1 MSKWARI
8 TRTIGLAL
16 VLCALLG
23 GVIGCAASE
32 KSTASSPGYW
42 KRVFNK
48 WGDDMHEFRVDFDRI
63 FWDLEDRPIED
74 Y

>member
-1 MSKWARI
+1 MRKLTRI
-8 TRTIGLAL
+8 ICVAL
-16 VLCALLG
+16 TLGALLG
-23 GVIGCAASE
+23 GVVGCSASE
-32 KSTASSPGYW
+32 KSSASAPGYW

-63 FWDLEDRPIED
+63 FWDLEDRPLED

>member
-1 MSKWARI
+1 MRKLARI
-8 TRTIGLAL
+8 ICVAL
-16 VLCALLG
+16 TLGALLG
-23 GVIGCAASE
+23 GVVGCSASE
-32 KSTASSPGYW
+32 KSSSTSPGYW

-63 FWDLEDRPIED
+63 FWDLEDRPLED